1 MRAVLRRELRRI
13 GRRPLEPLLL
23 VVLPAVSL
31 AFTWAIFSAG
41 LPRELPV
48 AVVDQDHSRLSR
60 QLVRMI
66 DATPAIRVAE
76 RRADPKAAEE
86 LILAGRVYAYVVL
99 PPGLERDARRGQSE
113 PVVAYAN
120 AQLLVPASLVRRDLL
135 AATSTSSAALKLRRL
150 RAAGET
156 DASARARVEPVRADV
171 HALFNPQLNY
181 VSYILVAL
189 FPTLLH
195 VFVLLAAVNSVGSEL
210 REGTAG
216 EWLDTARGSVA
227 RALAGKLLPSTLSF
241 LVVAT
246 AAMAVL
252 FGVAG
257 VPMRGSVPLLLLGT
271 LLFVLAYQAVG
282 VLLVALFANLRFA
295 TSVAAFLASPA
306 FAYAGITFPMMGM
319 PAFARFWGHL
329 LPLTHYLKLLV
340 DQSMKGAPAAVSAPS
355 LLALLA
361 FVVLA
366 PLAAWLRL
374 RRVMR
379 EDRFWGRT

>member
-1 MRAVLRRELRRI
+1 MKAVLRREMQRIATRR
-13 GRRPLEPLLL
+13 LELLLL
-23 VVLPAVSL
+23 VVLPALAL

-41 LPRELPV
+41 LPRELSV

-60 QLVRMI
+60 QLTRMI
-66 DATPAIRVAE
+66 DATPTVRVAE
-76 RRADPKAAEE
+76 RPADPKAAEE
-86 LILAGRVYAYVVL
+86 LILSGRVYAYVLL
-99 PPGLERDARRGQSE
+99 PEGLERGVKRGQAE
-113 PVVAYAN
+113 PVVAYTN

-135 AATSTSSAALKLRRL
+135 AATSTLSAGIKLRRL

-156 DASARARVEPVRADV
+156 GAGAAVRFEPVRADI

-181 VSYILVAL
+181 VSYIFVAL

-210 REGTAG
+210 RESTAG
-216 EWLDTARGSVA
+216 EWLATARGSLP
-227 RALAGKLLPSTLSF
+227 RAIAGKLLPSTVAF
-241 LVVAT
+241 LGVAS

-257 VPMRGSVPLLLLGT
+257 VPMRGSLVLVLLGT

-282 VLLVALFANLRFA
+282 VLIVALSANLRFA
-295 TSVAAFLASPA
+295 TSIAAFLASPA
-306 FAYAGITFPMMGM
+306 FAYAGITFPTMGM
-319 PAFARFWGHL
+319 PAFARFWGAL

-340 DQSMKGAPAAVSAPS
+340 DQSMKGAPPSVSAPS

-361 FVVLA
+361 FVVVA
-366 PLAAWLRL
+366 PLLAWPRL
-374 RRVMR
+374 RRVLG
-379 EDRFWGRT
+379 DPRFWGKP

>member
-1 MRAVLRRELRRI
+1 MEAVLRRELRRI
-13 GRRPLEPLLL
+13 ATRPLEPLLL
-23 VVLPAVSL
+23 VVLPAVAL
-31 AFTWAIFSAG
+31 VFTWAIFSAG

-66 DATPAIRVAE
+66 DATPTIRVSE
-76 RRADPKAAEE
+76 RPADSAAAEE
-86 LILAGRVYAYVVL
+86 LILSGRVYAYVLV
-99 PPGLERDARRGQSE
+99 PAGLERDVKRGRSE
-113 PVVAYAN
+113 PVVAYTN

-135 AATSTSSAALKLRRL
+135 AAAGTLSAGIKLRRL

-156 DASARARVEPVRADV
+156 EASAAARLEPVRADV
-171 HALFNPQLNY
+171 HALFNPQLDY
-181 VSYILVAL
+181 VSYIFVAL

-216 EWLDTARGSVA
+216 EWLEAAKGSLW
-227 RALAGKLLPSTLSF
+227 RALAGKLLPSTLCLLGVSG
-241 LVVAT
+241 

-252 FGVAG
+252 LGVAG
-257 VPMRGSVPLLLLGT
+257 VPMRGSLALLLLGT
-271 LLFVLAYQAVG
+271 LVFVLAYQAIG
-282 VLLVALFANLRFA
+282 VLLVALSANLRFA

-306 FAYAGITFPMMGM
+306 FAYTGVTFPTMGM
-319 PAFARFWGHL
+319 PAFARFWGAL

-340 DQSMKGAPAAVSAPS
+340 DQAMKGAPPSVSAPS

-361 FVVLA
+361 FAVAAPVLA
-366 PLAAWLRL
+366 WPRL
-374 RRVMR
+374 RRVVR
-379 EDRFWGRT
+379 DERFWGRR

>member
-66 DATPAIRVAE
+66 DATPTLRVSE
-76 RRADPKAAEE
+76 RPADPKAAEE

-113 PVVAYAN
+113 PVVAYTN

-135 AATSTSSAALKLRRL
+135 AATSTLSAGLKLRRL

-156 DASARARVEPVRADV
+156 DASARARAGPVRADV
-171 HALFNPQLNY
+171 HALFNPPLNY
-181 VSYILVAL
+181 VSYIFVAL

-216 EWLDTARGSVA
+216 EWLAAARGSVA
-227 RALAGKLLPSTLSF
+227 RALAGKLLPSTISF
-241 LVVAT
+241 LAVAS

-257 VPMRGSVPLLLLGT
+257 VPMRGSLALLLLGT

-319 PAFARFWGHL
+319 PGFARFWGHL

-340 DQSMKGAPAAVSAPS
+340 DQSMKGAPAAVSASS

-366 PLAAWLRL
+366 PLAAWPRL
-374 RRVMR
+374 RRVLR

>member
-13 GRRPLEPLLL
+13 ARRPLEPLLL

-66 DATPAIRVAE
+66 DATPTIRVAE
-76 RRADPKAAEE
+76 RPADPKAAEE

-99 PPGLERDARRGQSE
+99 PPGLERDAKRGQSE
-113 PVVAYAN
+113 PVVAYTN

-135 AATSTSSAALKLRRL
+135 AATSTLSAGLKLRRL

-156 DASARARVEPVRADV
+156 DASARARVEPVRADL
-171 HALFNPQLNY
+171 HALFNPPLNY
-181 VSYILVAL
+181 VSYIFVAL

-195 VFVLLAAVNSVGSEL
+195 VFVLLAAVNSVGSEV

-216 EWLDTARGSVA
+216 EWLDAAGGSVA
-227 RALAGKLLPSTLSF
+227 RALAGKLLPSTLSL
-241 LVVAT
+241 LVVAS

-257 VPMRGSVPLLLLGT
+257 VPVRGSLPLLLLGT

-319 PAFARFWGHL
+319 PPFARFWGHL

-340 DQSMKGAPAAVSAPS
+340 DQSMKGAPAPVSAPS

-366 PLAAWLRL
+366 PLAAWPRLQRVLR
-374 RRVMR
+374 
-379 EDRFWGRT
+379 EGRFWGRT

>member
-1 MRAVLRRELRRI
+1 MKAVLRREMRRI
-13 GRRPLEPLLL
+13 ATRPLEPLLL
-23 VVLPAVSL
+23 VVLPALAL

-60 QLVRMI
+60 QLARMI
-66 DATPAIRVAE
+66 DATPTVRVAE
-76 RRADPKAAEE
+76 RPADPKAAEE
-86 LILAGRVYAYVVL
+86 LILAGRVYAYV
-99 PPGLERDARRGQSE
+99 PEGLERGVKRGQAE
-113 PVVAYAN
+113 PVVAYTN

-135 AATSTSSAALKLRRL
+135 AASSTVSAGIKLRRL

-156 DASARARVEPVRADV
+156 EASARVRFEPVRADI

-181 VSYILVAL
+181 VSYIFVAL

-216 EWLDTARGSVA
+216 EWLETARGSVP
-227 RALAGKLLPSTLSF
+227 RALVGKLLPST
-241 LVVAT
+241 VAFM
-246 AAMAVL
+246 AVAAVAMAVL

-257 VPMRGSVPLLLLGT
+257 VPMRGSHALLLLGT
-271 LLFVLAYQAVG
+271 LLFVLAYQAIG
-282 VLLVALFANLRFA
+282 VLVVALSANLRFA

-306 FAYAGITFPMMGM
+306 FAYAGVTFPTMGM
-319 PAFARFWGHL
+319 PAFARLWGAL

-340 DQSMKGAPAAVSAPS
+340 DQSMKGAPAAATAPS

-361 FVVLA
+361 FVVVVPLLA
-366 PLAAWLRL
+366 WPR
-374 RRVMR
+374 RRVFGDPR
-379 EDRFWGRT
+379 YWGRR

>member
-1 MRAVLRRELRRI
+1 MKAVLRREMRRI
-13 GRRPLEPLLL
+13 VTRPLELLLL
-23 VVLPAVSL
+23 VVLPAL
-31 AFTWAIFSAG
+31 ALGFTWAIFSAG

-66 DATPAIRVAE
+66 DATPAVHVAE
-76 RRADPKAAEE
+76 RPADPKAAEE
-86 LILAGRVYAYVVL
+86 LVLAGRAYAYVLL
-99 PPGLERDARRGQSE
+99 PEGLERGVKRGQAE
-113 PVVAYAN
+113 PVVAYTN

-135 AATSTSSAALKLRRL
+135 AATSTVSAGIKLRRL

-156 DASARARVEPVRADV
+156 EASARVRFEPVRADI

-181 VSYILVAL
+181 VSYIFVAL

-216 EWLDTARGSVA
+216 EWLETAGGSVT
-227 RALAGKLLPSTLSF
+227 RALAGKLLPSTVAF
-241 LVVAT
+241 LAVA
-246 AAMAVL
+246 AVAMGVL
-252 FGVAG
+252 FGLAG
-257 VPMRGSVPLLLLGT
+257 VPMRGSRALLLLGT
-271 LLFVLAYQAVG
+271 LLFVLAYQATG
-282 VLLVALFANLRFA
+282 VLIVALFANLRFA

-306 FAYAGITFPMMGM
+306 FAYAGITFPTMGM
-319 PAFARFWGHL
+319 PAFARLWGAL

-361 FVVLA
+361 FVVAA
-366 PLAAWLRL
+366 PLLAWPR
-374 RRVMR
+374 RRVFGDSR
-379 EDRFWGRT
+379 YWGKR

>member
-1 MRAVLRRELRRI
+1 MRRI
-13 GRRPLEPLLL
+13 TTRPLEPLLL
-23 VVLPAVSL
+23 VVLPVAAL
-31 AFTWAIFSAG
+31 GFTWAIFSAG

-66 DATPAIRVAE
+66 DATPTVRVSE
-76 RRADPKAAEE
+76 RPADPKEAED
-86 LILAGRVYAYVVL
+86 LVLAGRVYAFVL
-99 PPGLERDARRGQSE
+99 VPEGLEREVKRGRAQ
-113 PVVAYAN
+113 PVVAYTN

-135 AATSTSSAALKLRRL
+135 AATSTLSAGVKLRRL

-156 DASARARVEPVRADV
+156 DASARVRLEPVRADT

-181 VSYILVAL
+181 VSTIFVAL

-216 EWLDTARGSVA
+216 EWLETARGSVP
-227 RALAGKLLPSTLSF
+227 RALAGKLLPSTGAF
-241 LVVAT
+241 LAVAGG
-246 AAMAVL
+246 AMAVL
-252 FGVAG
+252 FGLAG
-257 VPMRGSVPLLLLGT
+257 VPMRGSLPLVLLGT
-271 LLFVLAYQAVG
+271 LLFVLAYQAIG
-282 VLLVALFANLRFA
+282 VLIVALTANLRFA

-306 FAYAGITFPMMGM
+306 FAYAGITFPTIGM
-319 PAFARFWGHL
+319 PAFARFWGAL

-340 DQSMKGAPAAVSAPS
+340 DQSMKGAPASVSFPA

-361 FVVLA
+361 FVVLV
-366 PLAAWLRL
+366 PILAWPRLRL
-374 RRVMR
+374 VLRDERH
-379 EDRFWGRT
+379 WGRP